1 MSINDVKK
9 LKELQALMAGMVES
23 VLSASDEE
31 ILNEAREDG
40 RGPDKD
46 LIHTKDTLLA
56 AVKESKIRKLRE
68 ARQRYDYSVA
78 AISTTKVTLPA
89 TPLERRSLL
98 AAVFAHN
105 ASLQA
110 NVLTAQHRD
119 LKEMTDA
126 DVERLLQELA
136 SLGLLDKTDT

>member
-1 MSINDVKK
+1 MNINDEKK

-40 RGPDKD
+40 RDPDKD
-46 LIHTKDTLLA
+46 LIHTKSTLLA
-56 AVKESKIRKLRE
+56 AVKDSKLRKLHE
-68 ARQRYDYSVA
+68 ARQQYERSVA
-78 AISTTKVTLPA
+78 AISAAKVVLPA
-89 TPLERRSLL
+89 TAADRRNLL

-105 ASLQA
+105 VSIQAS
-110 NVLTAQHRD
+110 VLTAQHRD

-126 DVERLLQELA
+126 DIESLLQELA
-136 SLGLLDKTDT
+136 SLGYLDKSDS